1 MIEQQINVQAVL
13 VVQESGDYM
22 DEVLGYSGYVE
33 HSDFY
38 IAPQEYYEVFKFLV
52 ELAVGSGETVF
63 YIGKAVGVGY
73 DFELKD
79 TMKVVLNGYDW
90 VKGE

>member
-1 MIEQQINVQAVL
+1 MVL
-13 VVQESGDYM
+13 VVQGSGDYM
-22 DEVLGYSGYVE
+22 NDEVCYSGYVE

-38 IAPQEYYEVFKFLV
+38 IGPLSYYEAFKLLV
-52 ELAVGSGETVF
+52 DLAVGSGETVF
-63 YIGKAVGVGY
+63 YIGKTVSVGY

-79 TMKVVLNGYDW
+79 VMKVVWNGYDW

>member
-1 MIEQQINVQAVL
+1 MVL
-13 VVQESGDYM
+13 VVQGSGDYM
-22 DEVLGYSGYVE
+22 NDEVCYSGYVE

-38 IAPQEYYEVFKFLV
+38 IDPQSYYEAFKLLV
-52 ELAVGSGETVF
+52 NLAVGSGETVF
-63 YIGKAVGVGY
+63 YIGKAVSVGY

-79 TMKVVLNGYDW
+79 VMKVVWNGYDW

>member
-1 MIEQQINVQAVL
+1 MIELQISVQEVL
-13 VVQESGDYM
+13 VVQESVDYM
-22 DEVLGYSGYVE
+22 SEEVCYSGYVE

-38 IAPQEYYEVFKFLV
+38 IDPQSYYEAFKFLV

-63 YIGKAVGVGY
+63 YIGKAVNIGH
-73 DFELKD
+73 DFELQD
-79 TMKVVLNGYDW
+79 VMKVVWNGYDW

>member
-1 MIEQQINVQAVL
+1 MVA
-13 VVQESGDYM
+13 QESGDYM
-22 DEVLGYSGYVE
+22 SDEVCYSGYVE

-38 IAPQEYYEVFKFLV
+38 IDPLSYYEAFKLLV
-52 ELAVGSGETVF
+52 DLAVGSGETVF
-63 YIGKAVGVGY
+63 YIGKAVNVGY

-79 TMKVVLNGYDW
+79 VMKVVWNGYDW

>member
-1 MIEQQINVQAVL
+1 MIEQQINAQAVL
-13 VVQESGDYM
+13 VLQESGDYM
-22 DEVLGYSGYVE
+22 NDEVCYSGYVE

-38 IAPQEYYEVFKFLV
+38 IDPQSYYEAFKFLV

-63 YIGKAVGVGY
+63 YIGKAVDNGY
-73 DFELKD
+73 DFELED
-79 TMKVVLNGYDW
+79 TMKVVWNGYDW

>member
-1 MIEQQINVQAVL
+1 MMCMNLKITHGNVNVLHWAVN
-13 VVQESGDYM
+13 M
-22 DEVLGYSGYVE
+22 TAYSGYVE

-38 IAPQEYYEVFKFLV
+38 IDPQEYYEAFKFLV

-63 YIGKAVGVGY
+63 YIGKAVDNGY

-79 TMKVVLNGYDW
+79 VMKVVWNGYDW

>member
-1 MIEQQINVQAVL
+1 MGEL
-13 VVQESGDYM
+13 
-22 DEVLGYSGYVE
+22 LWYSGYVE

-38 IAPQEYYEVFKFLV
+38 IDSQSYYDAFKFLV

-63 YIGKAVGVGY
+63 YIGKAVNIGH

-79 TMKVVLNGYDW
+79 VMKVVWNGYDW